1 MAPSTAAA
9 QLKEQGNA
17 LFIKKDFVRAHD
29 KYTEAIAIDGQNA
42 VLHANRSACSF
53 GMGKCVSPCPGCPFR
68 SEENACAAMEF
79 TSAVQAWQTAV
90 DVLPKANLTPAERQQ
105 HEQYTASLQ
114 KAQER
119 LAAFTSNPFPGI
131 VSGPLDKP
139 PWKAAEEMLPALH
152 AGGRAKFSSSDFEEG
167 VGYIN
172 MLKKVPIKGAP
183 NGYGIV
189 GHTEGLACITNGL
202 MRDMRVFRMDSSN
215 WLNKFND
222 QVNFEAEKR
231 RAWTSDSFENI
242 KQKALDR
249 LKKEGWNDVRPAL
262 AVVVRARLMRAIL
275 DSKLRQAPHVA
286 VERLKEILQILQ
298 WGRQIWRDVPKDD
311 RGAVFQDTFVRGI
324 KAIYLET
331 LMSAH
336 AKAAATEKQTFL
348 DTLLDAARELVEDME
363 KESRQPSSTEPVDPG
378 FVSSFY
384 VYPTAEADAY
394 VAFRCLS
401 EKMTCY
407 ALAIKQYTQ
416 AALAL
421 PQDDEKHCWYL
432 NCTID
437 PMLKTGAPK
446 DVVMGIVEKIREAMP
461 KMQKIWANSALA
473 KEGRDAMI
481 EATLRIAESKL
492 S

>member
-1 MAPSTAAA
+1 
-9 QLKEQGNA
+9 
-17 LFIKKDFVRAHD
+17 
-29 KYTEAIAIDGQNA
+29 
-42 VLHANRSACSF
+42 
-53 GMGKCVSPCPGCPFR
+53 
-68 SEENACAAMEF
+68 MEF
-79 TSAVQAWQTAV
+79 TSAVKAWQTAV

-105 HEQYTASLQ
+105 QAQYTGSLQ

-119 LAAFTSNPFPGI
+119 LDAFALNPFPGI
-131 VSGPLDKP
+131 VSGPLETP
-139 PWKAAEEMLPALH
+139 PWKAAEEMLPGLH
-152 AGGRAKFSSSDFEEG
+152 AAGRAMFSSSAYVIHHANQDFEEG

-183 NGYGIV
+183 KGYGIV
-189 GHTEGLACITNGL
+189 GHTEGLTCITNGL

-215 WLNKFND
+215 WLDKFND

-231 RAWTSDSFENI
+231 RAWTSDSLENI

-286 VERLKEILQILQ
+286 VERMKEILQILQ

-336 AKAAATEKQTFL
+336 AKAAAADKQGFL
-348 DTLLDAARELVEDME
+348 DALLDASRELVEDME

-384 VYPTAEADAY
+384 VYPTAEAYAVVGY
-394 VAFRCLS
+394 CFVQMAQSSENLS

-416 AALAL
+416 AAQAL
-421 PQDDEKHCWYL
+421 PDDDEKHCWYL

-437 PMLKTGAPK
+437 PMLRTGAPK
-446 DVVMGIVEKIREAMP
+446 DVIMGIVEKIREAMP

-481 EATLRIAESKL
+481 ETTLRVAESKL